1 MNQLDGSFC
10 LTLNLNKMSVKYTNR
25 GFLDLENYGYRSVVE
40 ILVIKLRNNPEFI
53 DRIGDKLYFQFDSQ
67 ISQLNFF
74 KHIRETLANQGYATA
89 IVEEIDYYEIEQRMK
104 DKMKIER
111 QSMFK
116 KSKPLQRLRTEKRYE
131 KVPINNN
138 TRSTN

>member
-25 GFLDLENYGYRSVVE
+25 GFLDLENYGHRSVVE
-40 ILVIKLRNNPEFI
+40 ILVIKLKNSPEFI
-53 DRIGDKLYFQFDSQ
+53 DRIGDKLYFKFDSK

-89 IVEEIDYYEIEQRMK
+89 IVEEIDYYEIKEQEKLNALM
-104 DKMKIER
+104 I
-111 QSMFK
+111 K
-116 KSKPLQRLRTEKRYE
+116 KSLLTKKKKRMRGRYE
-131 KVPINNN
+131 KVPIYKKKH
-138 TRSTN
+138 